1 MLLRIRDD
9 AAAAV
14 SDWVFLLAGVVVIML
29 VALLVVM
36 LWH

>member
-1 MLLRIRDD
+1 VGELVFSEL
-9 AAAAV
+9 
-14 SDWVFLLAGVVVIML
+14 SDWIFLLAGVVVIML